1 MSFANNSET
10 TDSKGTG
17 ASVLING
24 MLAKEDYPVEEENTG
39 AVFKIHADGGTHTK
53 QQRIQN
59 NIDAYNERQV
69 KPKISL
75 RMNLDFPVTCKAPQ
89 KSKKGGKN
97 YASKMVLA
105 ELGKKVDKF
114 DLINKL
120 AQAQAQAQA
129 DISFGHTSRKGV
141 HVAKNEL

>member
-1 MSFANNSET
+1 
-10 TDSKGTG
+10 
-17 ASVLING
+17 
-24 MLAKEDYPVEEENTG
+24 
-39 AVFKIHADGGTHTK
+39 
-53 QQRIQN
+53 
-59 NIDAYNERQV
+59 
-69 KPKISL
+69 
-75 RMNLDFPVTCKAPQ
+75 MNLDFPVTCKAPQ